1 VSETVRDQRSKVFIS
16 HASSDRKAVD
26 VLIDLV
32 GGIGSGAVDVFC
44 TSSPGF
50 DVPAGTG
57 FFQYI
62 QELLQRSALIIHFI
76 TPAFLRSDF
85 CMLEL
90 GAAWAQGKSFPMLA
104 PPLTIKDLQG
114 SPLASLQ
121 LATVTSGDG
130 LDKLRDHM
138 GDLLGIPGRTAGW
151 ADRRDRTIRYL
162 KEALGDS
169 SPAPSERL
177 AALGVR
183 DDHIELWSLN
193 TEGQVTHTWWPRNDG
208 GEFWNQ
214 PCDFQAPGG
223 TVDIAVGSR
232 GPGHAEVFAVD
243 TSGRLWHRWW
253 SEASRWSGW
262 HVFQSNPIT
271 PPITVCSLRD
281 GHIEVFALDAA
292 TRSVIHS
299 WSNEPGLWSEW
310 IPMDRGV

>member
-1 VSETVRDQRSKVFIS
+1 VNETVRDQHSKVFIS

-26 VLIDLV
+26 VLIDFIN
-32 GGIGSGAVDVFC
+32 GIGSGAVDVFC

-62 QELLQRSALIIHFI
+62 QELLQRSALIINFI

-90 GAAWAQGKSFPMLA
+90 GAASAQGKSFPMLA

-121 LATVTSGDG
+121 LATVTSADG
-130 LDKLRDHM
+130 LDKLRDHLN
-138 GDLLGIPGRTAGW
+138 DLLGMRARTAGW

-162 KEALGDS
+162 KEALDDS
-169 SPAPSERL
+169 NPTPSQRL
-177 AALGVR
+177 AAVGVR

-193 TEGQVTHTWWPRNDG
+193 TEGLVTHTWWPRDDG
-208 GEFWNQ
+208 ASFWNK
-214 PCDFQAPGG
+214 PYDFEAPGG
-223 TVDIAVGSR
+223 VVDLAVGSR

-243 TSGRLWHRWW
+243 TNDRLWHRWW
-253 SEASRWSGW
+253 DASGWSGW
-262 HVFQSNPIT
+262 HVFRGNSIS
-271 PPITVCSLRD
+271 PPIAACSRRD
-281 GHIEVFALDAA
+281 GHIEIFALDAA
-292 TRSVIHS
+292 TSSVIHS
-299 WSNEPGLWSEW
+299 WSDEPGIWSGW
-310 IPMDRGV
+310 TAMDEGV